1 MTRSKI
7 VVATAAALFTILFTI
22 PGILGAA
29 ADSPPRIDV
38 EKVCRSRVQAVGQ
51 IGDRTQAQALTSC
64 VKAEQ
69 DAQAAIAEAWE
80 KIPARYKT
88 ECIKPNVHSPSYS
101 EWIACLELLIDVKA
115 ARSKSNN

>member
-1 MTRSKI
+1 MTKSKI
-7 VVATAAALFTILFTI
+7 VAAAAAALFAILFTI
-22 PGILGAA
+22 PGILGAV

-38 EKVCRSRVQAVGQ
+38 EKVCRSRVEAVGQ

-88 ECIKPNVHSPSYS
+88 ECIKPNAYSPSYA